1 MPKYNYYCD
10 VCLEISTQWHGIT
23 EKMVECPMCGA
34 KDCLTRVPAQISDFK
49 QFDKKS
55 KVGDVVK
62 ENISNAKKELKQQK
76 AEARRGF
83 KDDS

>member
-23 EKMVECPMCGA
+23 EKMMECPMCSA
-34 KDCLTRVPAQISDFK
+34 KDCLTRVPAQISNFK
-49 QFDKKS
+49 KFDIKS
-55 KVGDVVK
+55 EVGDVVK
-62 ENISNAKKELKQQK
+62 DSISSAKKELKQQK
-76 AEARRGF
+76 AEARQGF